1 MKLVIK
7 LSGKVLE
14 EQALRLEIARQIG
27 LLWTTGHRLLAVH
40 GAGKQLTDLS
50 KRLRIPVVQY
60 QGRRVTDDTTLE
72 AAKMAFSAVNRDLV
86 ALLVNQG
93 IPALGL
99 TAYDA
104 LLTKSVRR
112 PPLRVADTAG
122 VSREIDFGFVGEI
135 REVNSEAL
143 RRLMAAPYL
152 PVICSLCADE
162 SGQVLNINAD
172 TLATEFAIGWGADRL
187 VSVSDVNGIYLDLKD
202 PTTLVSRL
210 TASEARRYLEK
221 GCFTEGMIP
230 KVETALKAVEQG
242 VAAFQVV
249 SGIEKDA
256 LLRAIEKDA
265 GTMLTAT

>member
-14 EQALRLEIARQIG
+14 EPGLRLDTARQIG
-27 LLWTTGHRLLAVH
+27 ALWTAGHSLLVVH

-50 KRLRIPVVQY
+50 KRLGITVVQY
-60 QGRRVTDDTTLE
+60 QGRRVTDDKTLE
-72 AAKMAFSAVNRDLV
+72 AAKMIFSAVNRDLV
-86 ALLVNQG
+86 ALLVNQR
-93 IPALGL
+93 IAALGL

-104 LLTKSVRR
+104 LLTRSVKR
-112 PPLRVADTAG
+112 PPLRVTDGEG
-122 VSREIDFGFVGEI
+122 VSRDIDFGFVGEV
-135 REVNSEAL
+135 REVNREAL
-143 RRLMAAPYL
+143 RRLVETPYL

-172 TLATEFAIGWGADRL
+172 TLAAEFAIGLSADRL
-187 VSVSDVNGIYLDLKD
+187 VSVSDVDGIYLDLKD
-202 PTTLVSRL
+202 RSSLIPHL
-210 TASEARRYLEK
+210 TASEAREYLEK

-256 LLRAIEKDA
+256 ILRAIEKDA
-265 GTMLTAT
+265 GTILTAT